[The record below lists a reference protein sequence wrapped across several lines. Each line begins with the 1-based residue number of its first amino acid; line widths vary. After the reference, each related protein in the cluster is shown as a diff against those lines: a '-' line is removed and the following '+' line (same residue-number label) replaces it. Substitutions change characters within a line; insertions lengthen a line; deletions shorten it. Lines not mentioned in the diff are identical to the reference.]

1 MVPAEA
7 TDSQD
12 CGEHGIRLCGTAMWK
27 MHCTDML
34 PDSVPRAAVNSGL
47 STCRSFPVATAD
59 FFILAT

>member
-47 STCRSFPVATAD
+47 SGLFQLQQQIS
-59 FFILAT
+59 LS